1 MDRRA
6 WNRLKKHRGAWV
18 GGALM
23 LLIVCAAL
31 LAPVMKAVV
40 GVGPKEILS
49 NSQMLPPGSPVVLET
64 VQPAPPG
71 SDAAPVTIQTTVGTH
86 WLGTDNLGRDVLVR
100 CCYGAQ
106 WSLFLGTLSIV
117 LACLFGVPL
126 GLAAGY
132 LGGWVDTIT
141 MRCVDVMLAF
151 PSILLA
157 ITIITAMGGKPRPAH
172 VIVAIALV
180 NVPAFARQV
189 RGSTLVVRELD
200 HITASRA
207 LGAGPARIMWR
218 AILPNTLAPVIVL
231 ATLGLATAILSA
243 AGLSFLG
250 LGIERSEPEWGAM
263 LTGAREFLRRAP
275 WAVLAPGGAITL
287 TVLGVN
293 LLGDGLRDALDPKG
307 HR

>member
-1 MDRRA
+1 MIDARA
-6 WNRLKKHRGAWV
+6 WKRLTRHRGAWV
-18 GGALM
+18 GGVISVCV
-23 LLIVCAAL
+23 LLAAL
-31 LAPVMKAVV
+31 LAPVAKAVA

-49 NSQMLPPGSPVVLET
+49 DSQMLSPGSPVLIPTGEKNAGGEAVR
-64 VQPAPPG
+64 V
-71 SDAAPVTIQTTVGTH
+71 AAGTH
-86 WLGTDNLGRDVLVR
+86 WLGTDNLGRDVFVR

-106 WSLFLGTLSIV
+106 WSLMLGALSIV
-117 LACLFGVPL
+117 LATLLGVPL

-132 LGGWVDTIT
+132 LGGWIDTVT
-141 MRCVDVMLAF
+141 MRGVDIMLAF

-172 VIVAIALV
+172 VVIAIALV

-200 HITASRA
+200 HVTASKA
-207 LGAGPARIMWR
+207 LGAGPVRVMWR
-218 AILPNTLAPVIVL
+218 SILPNVLAPVIVL

-250 LGIERSEPEWGAM
+250 LGIEASEPEWGAM

-275 WAVLAPGGAITL
+275 WAVLAPGAAITL

-293 LLGDGLRDALDPKG
+293 LFGDGLRDALDPKG